1 MAKKKIESKT
11 KTRTRK
17 KTPVEILHPK
27 KGEPD
32 AKQIKHILQLPDDE
46 DGDEKLK
53 KMLSAFDDSFTRREK
68 LFILFYTYPLS
79 LTCGKV
85 NKSGESVG
93 GSWKSW
99 GSWALQQPHVR
110 KKINELTTITTIQE
124 LEDIFREDIEFNRQ
138 VLSADRTAFKKDN
151 TVELEDKNIS
161 FDTIDDKKI
170 SELSPLQKKMVAG
183 FDYDKNGRAHYSI
196 ETRASARQA
205 LLTYHKLLTQKVAG
219 ADEKRTETIV
229 TLEGIRDKAT
239 AKIAIIQHNN
249 EDAVKAGEFIETMK
263 DVDEEA

>member
-1 MAKKKIESKT
+1 MARKKIESKT
-11 KTRTRK
+11 RTRT
-17 KTPVEILHPK
+17 KTPVKNLHPK

-32 AKQIKHILQLPDDE
+32 VKEIKHILQLPDDE

-53 KMLSAFDDSFTRREK
+53 KMLAAFDDSFTRREK

-138 VLSADRTAFKKDN
+138 VLSADRTVFKKDN

-170 SELSPLQKKMVAG
+170 SELSPMQRKLVAG

-219 ADEKRTETIV
+219 ADEKRTETVV

-239 AKIAIIQHNN
+239 AKISIIQHNN
-249 EDAVKAGEFIETMK
+249 EDAKKAGDFIETMN

>member
-1 MAKKKIESKT
+1 MAKKKIQNKQD
-11 KTRTRK
+11 KPK
-17 KTPVEILHPK
+17 KTSAAKI
-27 KGEPD
+27 
-32 AKQIKHILQLPDDE
+32 AKQRKLKEPTPEEIKDILQLPDGE
-46 DGDEKLK
+46 EGDEKLE
-53 KMLSAFDDSFTRREK
+53 KMFSALGDDLSKREK
-68 LFILFYTYPLS
+68 LFILFYTNPMS
-79 LTCGKV
+79 KTCGKISP
-85 NKSGESVG
+85 SGAAAG

-99 GSWALQQPHVR
+99 GSWVIQQPRVR
-110 KKINELTTITTIQE
+110 QKINEITTSISIQE

-138 VLSADRTAFKKDN
+138 VLLADRTSFK
-151 TVELEDKNIS
+151 EDKLIDLGEKGS
-161 FDTIDDKKI
+161 FDVIDDKQIKDLTPI
-170 SELSPLQKKMVAG
+170 QKKMVAG
-183 FDYDKNGRAHYSI
+183 FDYDKNGHAHYSI

-239 AKIAIIQHNN
+239 AKIQIIQHNN

>member
-1 MAKKKIESKT
+1 MAKKKIQNKQD
-11 KTRTRK
+11 KPK
-17 KTPVEILHPK
+17 KTSAAKI
-27 KGEPD
+27 
-32 AKQIKHILQLPDDE
+32 AKQRKLKEPTPEEIKDILQLPDGE
-46 DGDEKLK
+46 EGDEKLE
-53 KMLSAFDDSFTRREK
+53 KMFSALGDDLSKREK
-68 LFILFYTYPLS
+68 LFILFYTNPMS
-79 LTCGKV
+79 KTCGKISP
-85 NKSGESVG
+85 SGAAAG

-99 GSWALQQPHVR
+99 GSWVIQQPRVR
-110 KKINELTTITTIQE
+110 QKINEITTSISIQE

-138 VLSADRTAFKKDN
+138 VLLADRTAFKKDN

-170 SELSPLQKKMVAG
+170 SELSPMQKKLVSG

-219 ADEKRTETIV
+219 ADEKRTETVV

-239 AKIAIIQHNN
+239 AKISIIQHNN